1 MMNVRKPA
9 ESNGIDRNLEEKT
22 KYLESEYNNT
32 MSGSYTLVGD
42 YTSTSDVDKE

>member
-1 MMNVRKPA
+1 MIKTKKA
-9 ESNGIDRNLEEKT
+9 ADSNGVDCNLEEEA

-42 YTSTSDVDKE
+42 YRSTSDIDKE